1 MPERLWKVCGRGRR
15 LTSGGGGARAR
26 ARVNVA
32 RVRAVV
38 GCALLMLS
46 CLCPLGAHARKKP
59 RAPAG
64 GRAGVVVDERLAV
77 LRDAP
82 DLTAGLVRRLGR
94 GRLVAVTGAREA
106 GDGVRF
112 YRVVVTRR
120 TAGWVQADAL
130 VVRGRAGEDERLLR
144 LVRASNGFERVARAR
159 IFLDAFPRSTHR
171 AAVLLLLGEAA
182 DEAAATLTRE
192 ARRRLDEREL
202 SATGAPLKSFFLNY
216 NGLDRYRRHGV
227 VFRFD
232 EAAKSFHYDGWA
244 WREILRR
251 HPRGAEAVEARRRL
265 AGGATAPR

>member
-1 MPERLWKVCGRGRR
+1 MPQRLGGRCV
-15 LTSGGGGARAR
+15 
-26 ARVNVA
+26 RVVVA
-32 RVRAVV
+32 
-38 GCALLMLS
+38 CALLG
-46 CLCPLGAHARKKP
+46 LCGLWPVGVDARQKQRP
-59 RAPAG
+59 PAG

-94 GRLVAVTGAREA
+94 GRLVAVTGAKESS
-106 GDGVRF
+106 DGVRF

-130 VVRGRAGEDERLLR
+130 VVYGRAGEDERLLR
-144 LVRASNGFERVARAR
+144 LVRASSEFERVARAR
-159 IFLDAFPRSTHR
+159 LFLEAFPRSTHR

-182 DEAAATLTRE
+182 EEAAARLTRE

-216 NGLDRYRRHGV
+216 NGLDRYRRQGV

-232 EAAKSFHYDGWA
+232 EAAKSFQYDGRA

-251 HPRGAEAVEARRRL
+251 HPRSAEATEARRRL
-265 AGGATAPR
+265 SAGAAVAR